1 MTSFED
7 VIRRLKRQ
15 QSEDIDT
22 EVAHQI
28 ADDIICEFLVSLGYE
43 DVVAEYNLVGKWY
56 AQGDRGGYEKFS

>member
-1 MTSFED
+1 MTSED

-28 ADDIICEFLVSLGYE
+28 ADDIICEFLVSLGYK

-56 AQGDRGGYEKFS
+56 A